1 MEGEGDYMGLRAVEI
16 EFGTGCLADVGSP
29 LKPTLEDVRDC
40 TTIALFC

>member
-29 LKPTLEDVRDC
+29 LKPTREDVLDSSRIKLVC
-40 TTIALFC
+40 